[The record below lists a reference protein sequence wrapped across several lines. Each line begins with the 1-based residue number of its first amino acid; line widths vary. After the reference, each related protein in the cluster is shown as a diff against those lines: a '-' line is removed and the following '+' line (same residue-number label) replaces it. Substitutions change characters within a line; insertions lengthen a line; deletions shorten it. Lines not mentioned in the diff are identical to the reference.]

1 MEFLRSFLRR
11 HFAGKPVVESQNV
24 RCLHRL
30 RFQLLCFFVPLK
42 RRANGSNNSQHCRE
56 LLRSFWQ
63 WCANGCDNSQ
73 QHATTC
79 NKVCKRTQHVT
90 FNNVWSCWPT
100 MFRPF
105 AWDFTQQGTIPLTV
119 WNLLFTDGSLQV
131 LNQNPNLK
139 EMKERSACGLIQ
151 ININRTWPRLC
162 MDQRLVEFSLSA
174 QCLQN

>member
-1 MEFLRSFLRR
+1 MVFSRNDVWGTNAKIPYWWRLTTQIWVVLLIEWSRFPTNQEYCPSMEFLRSFLRR

-105 AWDFTQQGTIPLTV
+105 AWDFT
-119 WNLLFTDGSLQV
+119 
-131 LNQNPNLK
+131 
-139 EMKERSACGLIQ
+139 
-151 ININRTWPRLC
+151 
-162 MDQRLVEFSLSA
+162 
-174 QCLQN
+174 